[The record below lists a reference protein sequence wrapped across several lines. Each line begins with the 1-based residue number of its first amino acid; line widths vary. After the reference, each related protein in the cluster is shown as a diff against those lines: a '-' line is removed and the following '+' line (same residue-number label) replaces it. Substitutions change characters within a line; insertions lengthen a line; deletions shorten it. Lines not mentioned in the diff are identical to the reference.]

1 MPITL
6 RFSLLRDL
14 SHYYLNC
21 IACYEHICLYPLV
34 LILVGHMCLVIYL
47 FILYFFEYSF
57 SMFPLILCILLRSV
71 IMPPYLYTIL
81 LIWFSLLSFSWF
93 VYGFITLDFFLNTY
107 LYGWLS
113 LGITLLIFIHYFLP
127 WFLLFLA
134 YCFWIGSCLS
144 KTLKY
149 TVIWSLLIFLNTSP
163 LSYKYS
169 FYYSFCFI
177 PDVDSA

>member
-1 MPITL
+1 MPIIL

-14 SHYYLNC
+14 FHYYLNC

-57 SMFPLILCILLRSV
+57 SMFPLIFCILLRSV

-93 VYGFITLDFFLNTY
+93 VYGFITLDFFKH
-107 LYGWLS
+107 LS
-113 LGITLLIFIHYFLP
+113 LWLIVPRYYSQFSFIIFCPDFHYFLHTVFGSVLVSLRP
-127 WFLLFLA
+127 WSILLFEVSW
-134 YCFWIGSCLS
+134 F
-144 KTLKY
+144 
-149 TVIWSLLIFLNTSP
+149 F
-163 LSYKYS
+163 
-169 FYYSFCFI
+169 
-177 PDVDSA
+177 